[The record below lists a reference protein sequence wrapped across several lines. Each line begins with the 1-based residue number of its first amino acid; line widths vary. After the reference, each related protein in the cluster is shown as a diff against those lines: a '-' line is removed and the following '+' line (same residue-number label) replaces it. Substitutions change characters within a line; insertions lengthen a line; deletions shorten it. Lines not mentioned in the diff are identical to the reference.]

1 MLTFR
6 CPAIPKKRGRPQ
18 KVRAEDKD
26 AQSPQPARVVTR
38 RIRKRKGD
46 GDVHPEDQEPVVNDI
61 SDVEEP
67 PAKRPHRSTSI
78 EPQTSELPIT
88 DPSDQAGV
96 AEPIIEPQD
105 TPGGAAVPL
114 EERVDNIPV
123 PSPPPVESI
132 DMATATT
139 PTLHAMVVAE
149 ETPQAEETLPAV
161 PVTETM
167 DVPIDPALLGESM
180 QDVQETVRVKVSLW
194 YSILIWL

>member
-1 MLTFR
+1 M
-6 CPAIPKKRGRPQ
+6 
-18 KVRAEDKD
+18 
-26 AQSPQPARVVTR
+26 VTR

-46 GDVHPEDQEPVVNDI
+46 GDIHPEDQDAAVDN
-61 SDVEEP
+61 DVEEP

-114 EERVDNIPV
+114 EERVGNIPV
-123 PSPPPVESI
+123 PSPPVESI

-139 PTLHAMVVAE
+139 PTPHAMVVAE

-167 DVPIDPALLGESM
+167 DVPIDPVLLGESM